1 MSLNLKDESAVWG
14 HACAG
19 DGAAFAALFTKHQ
32 SRVYTRALTLV
43 AHVTNA
49 EDITAAAFFEL
60 WRKRR
65 SVRLVD
71 GSVLPW
77 LLVTVVNLAKNQRR
91 SAARYRRLIG
101 SLPRERVA
109 DAESIA
115 VTNVHTELLGVR
127 LTEAIGRLS
136 AEDSALLVL
145 TVLDELSVADAA
157 VAIGIKPGTAR
168 MRLHRARQRLQVD
181 LQAEGPH
188 HNQSIPEGDRA

>member
-1 MSLNLKDESAVWG
+1 MSLHLNDESDVWG
-14 HACAG
+14 YACAG

-32 SRVYTRALTLV
+32 SHVYGRALTLV
-43 AHVTNA
+43 AHVNNA

-91 SAARYRRLIG
+91 AAARYRRLVE

-136 AEDSALLVL
+136 ADDSALLVL

-157 VAIGIKPGTAR
+157 SAIGIKPGAAR
-168 MRLHRARQRLQVD
+168 MRLHRARLRLQVD
-181 LQAEGPH
+181 LVDETPH
-188 HNQSIPEGDRA
+188 HSQPITEGERA

>member
-1 MSLNLKDESAVWG
+1 MSFDPNDDSLCWESAR
-14 HACAG
+14 AG
-19 DGAAFAALFTKHQ
+19 DGAAFAVLFRRHR

-43 AHVTNA
+43 AHVHGA

-65 SVRLVD
+65 SVRTVE

-91 SAARYRRLIG
+91 AASRYRHLVE
-101 SLPRERVA
+101 SLPREGTA

-127 LTEAIGRLS
+127 LTDAIGRLS
-136 AEDSALLVL
+136 AEDAALLVL
-145 TVLDELSVADAA
+145 TALDELSIADAA
-157 VAIGIKPGTAR
+157 AAIGIKPGAAR
-168 MRLHRARQRLQVD
+168 MRLHRARHRLQADLVD
-181 LQAEGPH
+181 ERPH
-188 HNQSIPEGDRA
+188 HNHPISEGEHA